1 MLCVRWNVFVPIRYT
16 KAIEG
21 DHDDDTVTDDA
32 SGGAYHR
39 YLWFD
44 ATLKRLKMLFLF
56 VNLELAAWL
65 LASWRSRDEVHN
77 DI

>member
-32 SGGAYHR
+32 SGGAFHR
-39 YLWFD
+39 YL
-44 ATLKRLKMLFLF
+44 
-56 VNLELAAWL
+56 
-65 LASWRSRDEVHN
+65 
-77 DI
+77 